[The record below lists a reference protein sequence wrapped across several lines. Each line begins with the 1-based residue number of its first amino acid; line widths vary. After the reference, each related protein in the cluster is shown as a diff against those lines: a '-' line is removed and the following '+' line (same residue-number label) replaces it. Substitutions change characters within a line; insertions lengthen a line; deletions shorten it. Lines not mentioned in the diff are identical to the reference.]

1 MAGCRGAPGHRDSGH
16 PRAHADEHDGPLHAG
31 RGCPARRAV
40 WKAISF
46 AGSASW
52 SSQVRAKCRK
62 CASNYAKLQ
71 RGGRDSNPSFS
82 APLDASET
90 APNAGK
96 EAGSAIVSAPKPERV
111 SVPVGA
117 AELEAAIDKLTR
129 AMAVVADEDVPG
141 LVAERAA
148 LRAELRA
155 LQHAL
160 AGNVVQMSKSMGK

>member
-160 AGNVVQMSKSMGK
+160 AGNVVQMTKSMGK